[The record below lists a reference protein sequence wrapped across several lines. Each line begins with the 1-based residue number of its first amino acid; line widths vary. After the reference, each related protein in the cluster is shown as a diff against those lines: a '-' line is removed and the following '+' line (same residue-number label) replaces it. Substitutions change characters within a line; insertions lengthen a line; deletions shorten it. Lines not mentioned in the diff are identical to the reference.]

1 VSSGGSCSTCGLTY
15 AYDLAVCTS
24 CGSMLE
30 PLRVSRRVALAVT
43 EVATPSIG
51 HGDVPYWCVLAE
63 AEDGHR
69 CVAKSS
75 RAVSVGDTLT
85 EDAAAPAGCIQAVG
99 IVGSGVMARG
109 LVELML
115 SRGHRVVW
123 VGRSLE
129 RLDASREKVVERL
142 AKAMDENQTGEALG
156 RLVMSGST
164 TALAECDIV
173 IEAIVEELEPKQ
185 DIIRRI
191 EEVVGEECIIAT
203 NTSSLPLDAMS
214 LGMRRP
220 QRFGGL
226 HFFNPPMR
234 MRLVE
239 VVRGPQTDDAVESML
254 VQFAESLGKTSIP
267 VAAGPGFVVNCVLMP
282 LLNEAV
288 RALEDGIAP
297 AEAIDEAVMLGL
309 NHPMGPLALAD
320 LIGLDVVTNIM
331 DDLYGRLGDEAYAPR
346 PLLKQLVQE
355 GKLGRKTGEG
365 LFTHTRPP
373 VSG

>member
-1 VSSGGSCSTCGLTY
+1 MSSGGLCPVCGLTY

-24 CGSMLE
+24 CGVELE
-30 PLRVSRRVALAVT
+30 AEQDDSRVVLAVT
-43 EVATPSIG
+43 EVATPSLG
-51 HGDVPYWCVLAE
+51 HEDVPYWCALTE
-63 AEDGHR
+63 SQEGHR
-69 CVAKSS
+69 RILKVS
-75 RAVSVGDTLT
+75 RAVSVGDTLA
-85 EDAAAPAGCIQAVG
+85 EDAAAPTGYVHTIG
-99 IVGSGVMARG
+99 LVGSGVMARG

-123 VGRSLE
+123 VGRSLDRLAASRQKVTE
-129 RLDASREKVVERL
+129 RLTKF
-142 AKAMDENQTGEALG
+142 MDEDQTSEALG
-156 RLVMSGST
+156 RLVMSDST

-185 DIIRRI
+185 DIIRHI
-191 EEVVGEECIIAT
+191 EEVVSKECIIAT
-203 NTSSLPLDAMS
+203 NTSSLPLDEMS
-214 LGMRRP
+214 RGMSCP
-220 QRFGGL
+220 QRFAGL

-239 VVRGPQTDDAVESML
+239 VVRSPQTDDEIESIL
-254 VQFAESLGKTSIP
+254 VQFAESLGKTPIP
-267 VAAGPGFVVNCVLMP
+267 VAAGPGFVVNRVLMP

-331 DDLYGRLGDEAYAPR
+331 DDLHSRLGDEAYAPR
-346 PLLKQLVQE
+346 PLLKRLVEE